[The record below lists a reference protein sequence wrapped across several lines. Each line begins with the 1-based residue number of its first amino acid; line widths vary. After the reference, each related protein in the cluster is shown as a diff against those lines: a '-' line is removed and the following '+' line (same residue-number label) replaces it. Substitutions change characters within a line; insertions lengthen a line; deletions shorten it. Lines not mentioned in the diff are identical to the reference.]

1 MIKKQRDM
9 IFLKGKESVFTNIL
23 LLIAVVIFIVPI
35 ILIFSLKFIYK
46 LVQKTRERI
55 FETASVEN
63 NLNKVY

>member
-1 MIKKQRDM
+1 M

-35 ILIFSLKFIYK
+35 SLIFSLKFIYK
-46 LVQKTRERI
+46 LVQNTRERI

>member
-1 MIKKQRDM
+1 M